1 MNSLYGSLRARG
13 AVFKVRGR
21 EAAPLLL
28 KWGGGGGGGGGA
40 KTGLHQNLNIKSM
53 QRNKKKFKLIRR
65 KRNATKTWCR
75 IDII

>member
-1 MNSLYGSLRARG
+1 MNSVYGSLRARG

-28 KWGGGGGGGGGA
+28 KWGGGGSRGGA

>member
-28 KWGGGGGGGGGA
+28 KWGGGRGA
-40 KTGLHQNLNIKSM
+40 KNGLHQNLNI
-53 QRNKKKFKLIRR
+53 
-65 KRNATKTWCR
+65 
-75 IDII
+75 

>member
-28 KWGGGGGGGGGA
+28 KWGGGA
-40 KTGLHQNLNIKSM
+40 KTGLHQNLNI
-53 QRNKKKFKLIRR
+53 
-65 KRNATKTWCR
+65 
-75 IDII
+75 

>member
-28 KWGGGGGGGGGA
+28 KWGESGGGGEG
-40 KTGLHQNLNIKSM
+40 
-53 QRNKKKFKLIRR
+53 
-65 KRNATKTWCR
+65 C
-75 IDII
+75 

>member
-28 KWGGGGGGGGGA
+28 KWGGGGRGA
-40 KTGLHQNLNIKSM
+40 KTGLHQNLNI
-53 QRNKKKFKLIRR
+53 
-65 KRNATKTWCR
+65 
-75 IDII
+75 

>member
-28 KWGGGGGGGGGA
+28 KWGGGGVLKLGC
-40 KTGLHQNLNIKSM
+40 IKILTFN
-53 QRNKKKFKLIRR
+53 QCKE
-65 KRNATKTWCR
+65 TK
-75 IDII
+75 DISN

>member
-21 EAAPLLL
+21 EAEHSTSFEV
-28 KWGGGGGGGGGA
+28 GGGSGGGRGA

-53 QRNKKKFKLIRR
+53 QRNKR
-65 KRNATKTWCR
+65 
-75 IDII
+75 